1 MGKSGQIGKKI
12 AATLSSTG
20 TPAYYL
26 HPAESTHGDSGL
38 ITRDD
43 VVIAISNSG
52 ETQELLNLLPLL
64 KRFGLPIIGFTGNP
78 NSTLGKASDVVLDV
92 SVEREACPLG
102 KAPTASTTVTLAVGD
117 ALAMCLLE
125 KRGFTEEDFLIFHP
139 SGTLGKGFT
148 RKVRDLMISEN
159 LPLSKENDL
168 FTDVIQVISD
178 HKLGIAIITDEN
190 GVLTGVLTDGDIRR
204 NLIKYKDVQG
214 LKVID
219 AMTKSP
225 KTVKADS
232 YAASALHLM
241 ENTRL
246 QHFQLLMKTV
256 FQRELYTYTIY

>member
-1 MGKSGQIGKKI
+1 
-12 AATLSSTG
+12 
-20 TPAYYL
+20 
-26 HPAESTHGDSGL
+26 
-38 ITRDD
+38 
-43 VVIAISNSG
+43 
-52 ETQELLNLLPLL
+52 
-64 KRFGLPIIGFTGNP
+64 
-78 NSTLGKASDVVLDV
+78 
-92 SVEREACPLG
+92 
-102 KAPTASTTVTLAVGD
+102 
-117 ALAMCLLE
+117 MCLLE

-241 ENTRL
+241 EKYSITALPITDENGIPKGIV
-246 QHFQLLMKTV
+246 HVHDLLKAGV
-256 FQRELYTYTIY
+256 V